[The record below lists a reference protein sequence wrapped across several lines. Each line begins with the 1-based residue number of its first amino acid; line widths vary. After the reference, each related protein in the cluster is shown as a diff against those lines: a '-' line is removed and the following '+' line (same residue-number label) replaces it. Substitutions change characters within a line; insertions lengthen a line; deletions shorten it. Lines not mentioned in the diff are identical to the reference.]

1 VSFGPDEAEPTPARA
16 GPSPVPF
23 PGVGTWVHEV
33 FAGRYRQTFARA
45 QQDEEDVVLMLVLSE
60 SLGVP
65 NPMSWYAVELLPVV
79 YDRFHAWHRR
89 IGLHR
94 SPLDRIACC

>member
-1 VSFGPDEAEPTPARA
+1 
-16 GPSPVPF
+16 
-23 PGVGTWVHEV
+23 
-33 FAGRYRQTFARA
+33 
-45 QQDEEDVVLMLVLSE
+45 MLVLSE

-65 NPMSWYAVELLPVV
+65 NPMSFYAVELMPVV

-94 SPLDRIACC
+94 SPLDRISCC

>member
-1 VSFGPDEAEPTPARA
+1 MTSAPTFRQ
-16 GPSPVPF
+16 
-23 PGVGTWVHEV
+23 WLHEV

-45 QQDEEDVVLMLVLSE
+45 QQDEDDVMLMLVLSE

-79 YDRFHAWHRR
+79 YDRFHLWHRR
-89 IGLHR
+89 MG
-94 SPLDRIACC
+94 LDRRSEERRVGKECLL